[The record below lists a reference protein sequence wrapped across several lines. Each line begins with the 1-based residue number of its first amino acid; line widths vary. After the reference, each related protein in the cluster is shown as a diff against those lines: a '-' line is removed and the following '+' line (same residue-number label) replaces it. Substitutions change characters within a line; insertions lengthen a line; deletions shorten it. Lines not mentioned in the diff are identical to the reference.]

1 MIFMLKAYP
10 IKDLQAGM
18 VVGRPVYDE
27 STTETLLGKG
37 TILTAELISLLAER
51 TVFTVYVEELDGIR
65 TMPRS
70 MLSAEIVE
78 AIAKVNENKSMKQT
92 VREGSE
98 HILDSEYVTA
108 YKSVY
113 SLLEGVYG
121 RVRTIAEIDVQAVR
135 QVVES
140 KEMAILMDSSMAISQ
155 LHNMDRDG
163 DYLLHHCIHVGIL
176 AGLMGKWIN
185 WAPKLQKKLLLSGL
199 LIDVGKLRMS
209 QMILEKSGPLTEM
222 ERNVIKR
229 HAALGYEMLRYGPL
243 REEYD
248 VLNGILQHHERNDGS
263 GYPEGLKRE
272 QISDFG
278 KVLAIIDM
286 YDAMAS
292 NRSYARR
299 KSPFAILRV
308 IADDVNHK
316 KLDTMYGV
324 IFIKN
329 MGSSMTGSWVRLT
342 DGSKAKIVFLDDNR
356 LDSLPIVQ
364 REDGKF
370 VDLNTFNG
378 VDIAE
383 MLTYS
388 ELID

>member
-1 MIFMLKAYP
+1 MLKAYP

-37 TILTAELISLLAER
+37 TVLTAELISLLAER
-51 TVFTVYVEELDGIR
+51 TVFTVYVEEFEGIS

-70 MLSAEIVE
+70 MLSEEIVA
-78 AIAKVNENKSMKQT
+78 AIEKVNQNKSIRQN

-98 HILDSEYVTA
+98 NILDNEYVAA
-108 YKSVY
+108 YEHVY
-113 SLLEGVYG
+113 NILEHVYG
-121 RVRTIAEIDVQAVR
+121 RVRTIADIDVRAV
-135 QVVES
+135 QEVVDS
-140 KEMAILMDSSMAISQ
+140 KEMGILMDSSLAISQ

-176 AGLMGKWIN
+176 AGLMGKWVN

-209 QMILEKSGPLTEM
+209 QMILEKSGPLTAM

-229 HAALGYEMLRYGPL
+229 HAALGYEMLRYGVL

-248 VLNGILQHHERNDGS
+248 VLNGVLQHHERNDGS

-292 NRSYARR
+292 NRSYAHR

-308 IADDVNHK
+308 IADDVNNK

-356 LDSLPIVQ
+356 LDSMPIVQ